1 MSSDQKLFINTLA
14 SLAKD
19 MHALGIREIFGIAGD
34 PITPLIDSAE
44 SLGIKYLGFRN
55 EQAASYAAPAVSFL
69 TRRARVGV
77 CMTVAGPGMTNALT
91 GLANAKINQWPCILV
106 CPFTPNP
113 NEFQYVDQVRCIQG
127 STKGHV
133 YYSGFDSLK
142 AAINT
147 ANSPPFGPVVVFVPK
162 HTGDEVMERSNAPQI
177 QNRLGTLSFPKS
189 HGRTRLLLVV
199 GGTAPLY
206 PEHDSAMHEILNRVG
221 CPFISDPMGR
231 GVLSEQHRY
240 CVTAARS
247 EAMCTASVALV
258 IGGKLDWM
266 LSHGKPP
273 KWSKDCQFIL
283 VGDNVGLDGIAP
295 DIRARVNASPMHG
308 LADVLTA
315 CAEISIDREWRDE
328 LVRNAVLKREKLVQT
343 LSQIRT
349 GQLPSHYEGIGAI
362 KRAIFEA
369 RLEDSV
375 IVSEGANTMDV
386 ARVALD
392 SISSPC
398 RRLDAG
404 RWGTM
409 GSGLGMTIA
418 AATVK
423 PDDIVICI
431 QGDSAFGFSGMELET
446 LVRYKCRAVVLV
458 FNNGGIYT
466 GIRNNSTAFT
476 PNTQHDM
483 LMKSFGGVGLSTGG
497 GDAHA
502 VYMSVLRAFD
512 LVKHGQ
518 YPVLVDIIIDPK
530 SGTVSGS
537 LSRL

>member
-1 MSSDQKLFINTLA
+1 MSSDQKLFTNTLA

-69 TRRARVGV
+69 TRRARIGV
-77 CMTVAGPGMTNALT
+77 CMTVAGPGLTNALT
-91 GLANAKINQWPCILV
+91 GLANAKMNQWPCILV

-142 AAINT
+142 AAIDT

-162 HTGDEVMERSNAPQI
+162 HTDAVVEERSIASQI
-177 QNRLGTLSFPKS
+177 ISRLAKLSFPKS
-189 HGRTRLLLVV
+189 QGRTRLLLVV

-206 PEHDSAMHEILNRVG
+206 PEHDSAIHEFLNTVG

-231 GVLSEQHRY
+231 GVVSEQHRY

-247 EAMCTASVALV
+247 DAMRTASVAVV

-273 KWSKDCQFIL
+273 KWSEDCKFIL
-283 VGDNVGLDGIAP
+283 VGEDVGLDGIYP
-295 DIRARVNASPMHG
+295 EIQARVIASPMHALG
-308 LADVLTA
+308 DVLTS
-315 CAEISIDREWRDE
+315 CAELSIDREWGDG
-328 LVRNAVLKREKLVQT
+328 LMRNAVLKREKLAKT
-343 LSQIRT
+343 LSEVRAR
-349 GQLPSHYEGIGAI
+349 QLPSHYEAIGAI

-392 SISSPC
+392 SISNPC
-398 RRLDAG
+398 RRMDAG

-431 QGDSAFGFSGMELET
+431 HGDSAFGFSGMELET
-446 LVRYKCRAVVLV
+446 LVRYKCRAVVVV

-466 GIRNNSTAFT
+466 GIRSNSTAFT
-476 PNTQHDM
+476 PNIHHDM
-483 LMKSFGGVGLSTGG
+483 LMKSVGGVGLSTGG

-518 YPVLVDIIIDPK
+518 YPLLVDINIDPK